1 MYKTRYCSR
10 FATTVLNALL
20 NFCCCCVLDHV
31 DEQQTEAYKKLE
43 VLLTYSRQIL
53 TENDLG
59 GYTIPAKGLY
69 PYQWNWDSALVA
81 MGWATFDEAR
91 AWEEMTKLFSA
102 QWDDGMVSH
111 IVFHKPS
118 TTYFPGPEIWG
129 SVEKPRK
136 STGIT
141 QPPVAAITVHKL
153 YEQAVN
159 KELALTKVRE
169 LFPKL
174 LAWHRW
180 FKTARDPENT
190 GLVATLHPWESGMDN
205 SPAWDEPLRNVP
217 VDDIPPYVR
226 ADLTHVNSS
235 MRPSQAEYDRFL
247 TLVYRFRAVDYDCK
261 QLYYLSPFRV
271 TDLCTNSVL
280 YRANLSLRWLA
291 EMLGELDVV
300 PEIDEWLEGFRVAF
314 SSLYDPAVK
323 MFKSKD
329 QLTGK
334 LLNASTSAGFLPLFA
349 RIATPSQA
357 QELAATLEQWLSCV
371 KYGIPSNDPNSADFE
386 PLRYWRGP
394 IWAIVN
400 WMITDGLLAY
410 GYDALA
416 QRVESDTYEL
426 LGSGICEYYDPTDG
440 KPAGGGSFSWTA
452 AMCLAWLG
460 KCATSA

>member
-1 MYKTRYCSR
+1 
-10 FATTVLNALL
+10 
-20 NFCCCCVLDHV
+20 
-31 DEQQTEAYKKLE
+31 
-43 VLLTYSRQIL
+43 
-53 TENDLG
+53 
-59 GYTIPAKGLY
+59 
-69 PYQWNWDSALVA
+69 
-81 MGWATFDEAR
+81 
-91 AWEEMTKLFSA
+91 
-102 QWDDGMVSH
+102 
-111 IVFHKPS
+111 
-118 TTYFPGPEIWG
+118 
-129 SVEKPRK
+129 
-136 STGIT
+136 
-141 QPPVAAITVHKL
+141 
-153 YEQAVN
+153 
-159 KELALTKVRE
+159 
-169 LFPKL
+169 
-174 LAWHRW
+174 
-180 FKTARDPENT
+180 
-190 GLVATLHPWESGMDN
+190 
-205 SPAWDEPLRNVP
+205 
-217 VDDIPPYVR
+217 
-226 ADLTHVNSS
+226 
-235 MRPSQAEYDRFL
+235 
-247 TLVYRFRAVDYDCK
+247 
-261 QLYYLSPFRV
+261 
-271 TDLCTNSVL
+271 
-280 YRANLSLRWLA
+280 
-291 EMLGELDVV
+291 MLGELDVV